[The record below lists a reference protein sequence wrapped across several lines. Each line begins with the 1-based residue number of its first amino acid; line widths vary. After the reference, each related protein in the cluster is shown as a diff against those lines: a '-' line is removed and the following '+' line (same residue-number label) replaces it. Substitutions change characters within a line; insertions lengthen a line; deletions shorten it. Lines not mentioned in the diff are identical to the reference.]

1 MAHQIPRRTHPKEN
15 KASVPAF
22 TMGPKIKP
30 DARYF
35 SRWNDDTPMTRTFG
49 TLALLLTFAMLATIG
64 TGLWSFFLEKGDPY
78 KADIF
83 LIHFH
88 LGLWTSIGILLVHC
102 IIFTYFLGTGR
113 WVKEV
118 GIAYRLPDEPLP
130 KRTRELKRATFP
142 PALFSMLIAI
152 FTSAAGAGVL
162 FQSWPWY
169 CHATGAI
176 LTLLIN
182 LWAFRIE
189 YRDLAANIVILDA
202 VLVEVDRIRHEQGL
216 ESNAEAV
223 ERDSAAS

>member
-1 MAHQIPRRTHPKEN
+1 
-15 KASVPAF
+15 
-22 TMGPKIKP
+22 
-30 DARYF
+30 
-35 SRWNDDTPMTRTFG
+35 MTRTFS
-49 TLALLLTFAMLATIG
+49 TLAVLLTFAMALTIG
-64 TGLWSFFLEKGDPY
+64 VGLWSFFLEKADPL
-78 KADIF
+78 KQDIF

-88 LGLWTSIGILLVHC
+88 LGLWTSIAILLVHC

-118 GIAYRLPDEPLP
+118 GIAYRLPDHLLP
-130 KRTRELKRATFP
+130 KTTRELKRSTFP

-152 FTSAAGAGVL
+152 FTSAAGTGVL

-169 CHATGAI
+169 VHAAGAA

-189 YRDLAANIVILDA
+189 YRALSANGA
-202 VLVEVDRIRHEQGL
+202 VLQAVLQEVDRIRREQGL

-223 ERDSAAS
+223 ARDSASSR

>member
-1 MAHQIPRRTHPKEN
+1 
-15 KASVPAF
+15 
-22 TMGPKIKP
+22 
-30 DARYF
+30 
-35 SRWNDDTPMTRTFG
+35 MTRTFS
-49 TLALLLTFAMLATIG
+49 TLAVLLSFAMLATIG
-64 TGLWSFFLEKGDPY
+64 MGIWSFCLEKADPFRQ
-78 KADIF
+78 DIF

-118 GIAYRLPDEPLP
+118 GIAYQLPDDPLP
-130 KRTRELKRATFP
+130 KTTRELKRATFP

-169 CHATGAI
+169 WHAAGAA

-189 YRDLAANIVILDA
+189 YRNLAANIIILD
-202 VLVEVDRIRHEQGL
+202 LSLIHI
-216 ESNAEAV
+216 
-223 ERDSAAS
+223 